1 VKTVKA
7 GCAHEAL
14 RNDLIAVI
22 RAKYADM
29 PADEILAVAAVLVGQ
44 LMALQ
49 DQRRF
54 TAARVV
60 ALVEENIMAGNR
72 LAVADLMNNTAGSA

>member
-1 VKTVKA
+1 MKTVNA

-22 RAKYADM
+22 QAKYADM
-29 PADEILAVAAVLVGQ
+29 PADEILAVVAVLVGQ

-54 TAARVV
+54 TAAQVV